1 MKAGKT
7 KLSVNVTVET
17 IDILKEIASEYGS
30 TIGMAVTTGIILY
43 TKYITRWNCAS
54 FWGLQV
60 KATK

>member
-30 TIGMAVTTGIILY
+30 TIGMAVTIIAKDWKREKEREAAMLLDAA
-43 TKYITRWNCAS
+43 RD
-54 FWGLQV
+54 
-60 KATK
+60 